1 VLRQRDEFQPPV
13 VANSLWAYATMG
25 RPPAAALQARIDEHV
40 ARTLGELN
48 ALDVAQVLS
57 AYSTM
62 GLAPSDTLL
71 ERLDARV
78 RELASRAG

>member
-1 VLRQRDEFQPPV
+1 
-13 VANSLWAYATMG
+13 MG

-40 ARTLGELN
+40 VRKLGELN
-48 ALDVAQVLS
+48 ALGVAQLLS

-62 GLAPSDTLL
+62 GHAPSDTLL

>member
-1 VLRQRDEFQPPV
+1 
-13 VANSLWAYATMG
+13 MG

-40 ARTLGELN
+40 VRELGELN

-62 GLAPSDTLL
+62 GHAPSDTLF
-71 ERLDARV
+71 DARL
-78 RELASRAG
+78 RELASRAGINGRPHVNAKS